1 MVAQALRVRVGR
13 QAGLVLERSGG
24 PTGLSVATKGWRP
37 HSSFIPSSGPCDL
50 ERLGP
55 AS

>member
-1 MVAQALRVRVGR
+1 MVAQALRVIGR

-24 PTGLSVATKGWRP
+24 PTGLSVATKGWRA
-37 HSSFIPSSGPCDL
+37 SFIPSSGPCDL